1 MKILKCIYLLAT
13 MFFVSFHCSVSAQ
26 PSVSKIGIA
35 ATPFIAPH
43 KRAPCKWEG
52 YNCVEDGVFMDEII
66 RYKVKGVLL
75 NVPAIYMSHWPSI
88 TQVGRLNDLDKE
100 SIGKY
105 PGYSDVSPALYISFW
120 MPRVRPDEMKS
131 DAFIIPDLMKK
142 QRKILQQGIEPAPD
156 EYPVEVLNAAF
167 LQPNDPDITLPD
179 QRYKN
184 RAETL
189 SGSKDRFEHVFGLHR
204 VFWEKEWASSEQY
217 HNLPDS
223 NIQFLA
229 SCSSD
234 KEPAINPLC
243 QANVYFNQEQLSFLV
258 RFPKSKL
265 SEWPS
270 IVTAIRD
277 LIVSW
282 RQK

>member
-1 MKILKCIYLLAT
+1 MKILKYIYLLAT
-13 MFFVSFHCSVSAQ
+13 MFLVSFHCSVSAQ
-26 PSVSKIGIA
+26 PSVPETGIA
-35 ATPFIAPH
+35 SPLFIAPH

-52 YNCVEDGVFMDEII
+52 YNCVEDGIFMDEVLSFKI
-66 RYKVKGVLL
+66 KGVFYKIP
-75 NVPAIYMSHWPSI
+75 VIYWSTWASI
-88 TQVGRLNDLDKE
+88 TQ
-100 SIGKY
+100 IGKLTDFDDSFAKNKIIRNY
-105 PGYSDVSPALYISFW
+105 GINIQFW

-265 SEWPS
+265 SEWHS

-277 LIVSW
+277 LMVSW